1 MNKSLQVHFTAEE
14 KKKLARA
21 AIELDKSMAAI
32 VRQAVSEFLVRQSAE
47 TNAGGFSVSL
57 SADTH
62 AQPPELPT

>member
-32 VRQAVSEFLVRQSAE
+32 VRQAVSEFLARQSVE
-47 TNAGGFSVSL
+47 TNAGDSSVSQ
-57 SADTH
+57 AAHTP
-62 AQPPELPT
+62 AQQQELPT